1 MDPLSGSVRE
11 YSNNDNCVLNGAVA
25 KMNICFAFSNSQ
37 FLRDFFFTKKELQL
51 VTQLE
56 RTLKNQQE

>member
-25 KMNICFAFSNSQ
+25 KMNICFALQQ
-37 FLRDFFFTKKELQL
+37 FAFFARFFLYEKGIAISDPT
-51 VTQLE
+51 
-56 RTLKNQQE
+56 